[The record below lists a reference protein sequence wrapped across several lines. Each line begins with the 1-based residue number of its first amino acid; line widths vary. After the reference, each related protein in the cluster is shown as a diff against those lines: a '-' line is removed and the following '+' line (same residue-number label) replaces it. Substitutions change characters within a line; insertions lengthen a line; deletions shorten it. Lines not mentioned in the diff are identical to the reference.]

1 MFKNINESFE
11 RKFQDINNESLITK
25 LTECLNRLN
34 ESEMSDEDKHD
45 SDVIRSML
53 DKMKFRSNAAFT
65 PEEKAVMSK
74 YGIDRDNNTKSLSVD
89 GRDLNRDVDTMNKDR
104 YFYNT
109 KGHNNGNEKKINY
122 ADRARKLPQRKDSQ
136 IFTGPWTVDN
146 DQINTHGYNRTN
158 LKGLQDAE
166 RYAQDIPMRDKVRDM
181 KDALRDRKWAQSSID
196 NADSERDRR
205 MAKAQADYDK
215 AVANADMHYKWDT
228 EDSARRRDYAQ
239 GKIDKLLKRDKKEEN
254 LNESPSYDMRPQY
267 DSRKSFY
274 NKARVDIEGDVKT
287 LYSYNTPVAK
297 IVGDKVELLDK
308 WDWSQTT
315 LRHVKEFLKQNGF
328 EATSLSQMKKAYL

>member
-11 RKFQDINNESLITK
+11 RTFQDINNEPIIQK

-34 ESEMSDEDKHD
+34 ESEMSDEDKRD
-45 SDVIRSML
+45 SDLIRSML
-53 DKMKFRSNAAFT
+53 DKMKTRSNAAFT

-74 YGIDRDNNTKSLSVD
+74 YGIERDNNTKSLSVD
-89 GRDLNRDVDTMNKDR
+89 GRNLNRDVDTMNKDR

-109 KGHNNGNEKKINY
+109 KGHNNGNKNKINY

-158 LKGLQDAE
+158 LKDLQDAE

-181 KDALRDRKWAQSSID
+181 KDALRDRKRAQSSID
-196 NADSERDRR
+196 NADSERARR
-205 MAKAQADYDK
+205 MAKAQAEYDK
-215 AVANADMHYKWDT
+215 AVANADQHYKWDT
-228 EDSARRRDYAQ
+228 EDSAKRRDYAQ
-239 GKIDKLLKRDKKEEN
+239 GKIDKLLKRDKKEES
-254 LNESPSYDMRPQY
+254 LNESPVYELVPSY
-267 DSRKSFY
+267 DSRQSFY
-274 NKARVDIEGDVKT
+274 NKARVDIHGDEQT

-297 IVGDKVELLDK
+297 IVSGRVELLDK
-308 WDWSQTT
+308 WDCSSTT

-328 EATSLSQMKKAYL
+328 EANSLSQMRRDYL